1 MAKIMVFIDGTWL
14 YSNHRNLQ
22 EAYGDEFQ
30 IDYGK
35 LPHTIGKIVSG
46 NLGGADVDIVRTH
59 LYGSNARN
67 YSDEDR
73 DMVFRRK
80 DFFNL
85 LREEYH
91 YEVDV
96 YEIDYRGR
104 RLRRKDRELGD
115 DFVPE
120 EKCVDIALASSMM
133 FYAAL
138 PYAYDIA
145 VLVGGDRDYIP
156 ALQRVRQLGKRVVIA
171 SIKNS
176 CPREFRDTA
185 NPLGVR
191 DFDMIW
197 MDDKKVMEEYKL
209 EAIKKWVI
217 CRSPL
222 HTTENP
228 VWTDEFV
235 RKSRPYY
242 CRECRENM
250 RRQREE
256 YFQSEEN
263 GALSET
269 DTSIGKAEETQTV
282 RQPAIIGPAP
292 IAPKVSIEIE
302 EEDKM
307 PNDDDDSLRTG
318 DLYDGIVKKITDAFG
333 FIGTEAGD
341 FYFTVQDMAAGSEFH
356 YIQPGTRVEFIISR
370 LPNPQ
375 FRGGRGNGNAEEV
388 TVTY

>member
-1 MAKIMVFIDGTWL
+1 MMFIDGTWL
-14 YSNHRNLQ
+14 YSNHRNLL

-35 LPHTIGKIVSG
+35 LPEVIGKIVSE
-46 NLGGADVDIVRTH
+46 NLGGANVDIVRTH
-59 LYGSNARN
+59 LFGSNARN
-67 YSDEDR
+67 YSDDDR

-91 YEVDV
+91 YDVEV

-104 RLRRKDRELGD
+104 RLRRKDRDISD
-115 DFVPE
+115 DFTPE

-138 PYAYDIA
+138 PYAYDLA
-145 VLVGGDRDYIP
+145 VLIGGDRDYVP
-156 ALQRVRQLGKRVVIA
+156 VLKKVRQLGKRVAIA

-176 CPREFRDTA
+176 CPREFRDAT

-197 MDDKKVMEEYKL
+197 MDDKKIMDDYKL
-209 EAIKKWVI
+209 EAVKKWVI

-222 HTTENP
+222 HSGENP

-242 CRECRENM
+242 CRDCRENM

-256 YFQSEEN
+256 YFQSEDNGEEN
-263 GALSET
+263 HERNA
-269 DTSIGKAEETQTV
+269 AAPVREEPARAPRPV
-282 RQPAIIGPAP
+282 RNTPPPAP
-292 IAPKVSIEIE
+292 VVRAKVYE
-302 EEDKM
+302 EEFDE
-307 PNDDDDSLRTG
+307 PEEDFDDDDALRTG
-318 DLYDGIVKKITDAFG
+318 DLYDGIVKKITDSFG

-341 FYFTVQDMAAGSEFH
+341 FYFTVQDMAAGHEFH
-356 YIQPGTRVEFIISR
+356 YIQPGTRVEFVITR

-375 FRGGRGNGNAEEV
+375 YRGGRGNGNAEEV

>member
-1 MAKIMVFIDGTWL
+1 MAKAMVFIDGTWL

-22 EAYGDEFQ
+22 EAYGEDFQ

-35 LPHTIGKIVSG
+35 LPATLGKIVSES
-46 NLGGADVDIVRTH
+46 LGGAEVDIIRTY
-59 LYGSNARN
+59 LFGSNARN
-67 YSDEDR
+67 YPDDDR
-73 DMVFRRK
+73 DMVYRRK

-91 YEVDV
+91 YQVEV

-104 RLRRKDRELGD
+104 RLRRKDRDPSD
-115 DFVPE
+115 DFSPE

-145 VLVGGDRDYIP
+145 ILVGGDRDYIP
-156 ALQRVRQLGKRVVIA
+156 VLKKVRQLGKRVAIT

-176 CPREFRDTA
+176 CPKEFRDTS
-185 NPLGVR
+185 NPLGLR

-197 MDDKKVMEEYKL
+197 MDDKKIMNEYKL
-209 EAIKKWVI
+209 EATNKWVI

-222 HTTENP
+222 HTSENP

-242 CRECRENM
+242 CRECRDKM

-256 YFQSEEN
+256 YFQSEE
-263 GALSET
+263 SVEV
-269 DTSIGKAEETQTV
+269 TSTEEFTPVPRPKPFVKENIEIKAEDQLPE
-282 RQPAIIGPAP
+282 
-292 IAPKVSIEIE
+292 S
-302 EEDKM
+302 EEDK
-307 PNDDDDSLRTG
+307 LRTG
-318 DLYDGIVKKITDAFG
+318 DLYDGIVKKITDSYG

-341 FYFTVQDMAAGSEFH
+341 FYFTLQDMASGSEFH
-356 YIQPGTRVEFIISR
+356 YIQPGTRVEFVISR
-370 LPNPQ
+370 LPNPM

-388 TVTY
+388 SIAYV

>member
-35 LPHTIGKIVSG
+35 LPSTIGKIVSE

-67 YSDEDR
+67 YSDDDR

-176 CPREFRDTA
+176 CPREFRDTS

-191 DFDMIW
+191 DFDMVW

-256 YFQSEEN
+256 YFQSEDN
-263 GALSET
+263 GALSEGGFIPPNAPVKPVRPSIARPI
-269 DTSIGKAEETQTV
+269 TSSPSSADIQ
-282 RQPAIIGPAP
+282 
-292 IAPKVSIEIE
+292 

-307 PNDDDDSLRTG
+307 HEDDDGLRTG
-318 DLYDGIVKKITDAFG
+318 DLYDGIVKKVTDSFG

-356 YIQPGTRVEFIISR
+356 YIQPGTRVEFIVGR

>member
-1 MAKIMVFIDGTWL
+1 
-14 YSNHRNLQ
+14 
-22 EAYGDEFQ
+22 
-30 IDYGK
+30 
-35 LPHTIGKIVSG
+35 
-46 NLGGADVDIVRTH
+46 
-59 LYGSNARN
+59 
-67 YSDEDR
+67 
-73 DMVFRRK
+73 
-80 DFFNL
+80 
-85 LREEYH
+85 
-91 YEVDV
+91 
-96 YEIDYRGR
+96 
-104 RLRRKDRELGD
+104 
-115 DFVPE
+115 
-120 EKCVDIALASSMM
+120 
-133 FYAAL
+133 
-138 PYAYDIA
+138 
-145 VLVGGDRDYIP
+145 
-156 ALQRVRQLGKRVVIA
+156 VRQLGKRVVIA

-176 CPREFRDTA
+176 CPREFRDTS

-191 DFDMIW
+191 DFDMVW

-256 YFQSEEN
+256 YFQSEDN
-263 GALSET
+263 GALSEGGFIPPNAPVKPVRPSIARPI
-269 DTSIGKAEETQTV
+269 TSSPSSADIQ
-282 RQPAIIGPAP
+282 
-292 IAPKVSIEIE
+292 

-307 PNDDDDSLRTG
+307 HEDDDGLRTG
-318 DLYDGIVKKITDAFG
+318 DLYDGIVKKVTDSFG

-356 YIQPGTRVEFIISR
+356 YIQPGTRVEFIVGR

>member
-1 MAKIMVFIDGTWL
+1 MAKVMVFIDGTWL

-22 EAYGDEFQ
+22 EAYGEDFQ

-35 LPHTIGKIVSG
+35 LPGVLGRIVSE
-46 NLGGADVDIVRTH
+46 NLGGAEVDIVRTH
-59 LYGSNARN
+59 LFGSNARS

-73 DMVFRRK
+73 DLVYRRK

-91 YEVDV
+91 YQVEV

-104 RLRRKDRELGD
+104 RLRKKDRDPSD
-115 DFVPE
+115 DFTPE
-120 EKCVDIALASSMM
+120 EKCVDIALASSIM

-145 VLVGGDRDYIP
+145 ILVGGDRDYIP
-156 ALQRVRQLGKRVVIA
+156 VLKKVRQLGKRVAIT

-185 NPLGVR
+185 NPLGLR
-191 DFDMIW
+191 DFDIIW
-197 MDDKKVMEEYKL
+197 MDDKKIMDEYKL
-209 EAIKKWVI
+209 EATNKWVI

-222 HTTENP
+222 HTDENP

-242 CRECRENM
+242 CRECREKM

-256 YFQSEEN
+256 YFQNEESTEGGGFNSEGYNRPSVKASPQPLIREEEN
-263 GALSET
+263 LA
-269 DTSIGKAEETQTV
+269 DI
-282 RQPAIIGPAP
+282 
-292 IAPKVSIEIE
+292 
-302 EEDKM
+302 
-307 PNDDDDSLRTG
+307 DDEQLRTG
-318 DLYDGIVKKITDAFG
+318 DLYDGVVKKITDSYG

-341 FYFTVQDMAAGSEFH
+341 FYFTLQDMAAGNEFH
-356 YIQPGTRVEFIISR
+356 YIQPGTRVEFVISR

-388 TVTY
+388 SIAYV